1 MDNDQSWAV
10 RGLTSQSW
18 AVMQSL
24 IAILEDKRLT
34 KSRCRD
40 LVRQLE
46 YMAEQVNA
54 LEPDA

>member
-1 MDNDQSWAV
+1 MNNDQSWAV
-10 RGLTSQSW
+10 RGLTSQNW

-34 KSRCRD
+34 KNRCRD

-46 YMAEQVNA
+46 YMAEQVKA
-54 LEPDA
+54 LEPAA